1 MCIVFATKNQLDI
14 HLTLNSCLHLHSLK
28 ANESLRRSFNKTEQ
42 INFETTAIPHITL
55 YLTEFQ
61 EGVQDDI
68 IQILENLI
76 HKSPI
81 RISSN
86 ELIINGAYAMY
97 GIENTVALK
106 SLSNSI
112 VLALY
117 KYREPGQLVPDWVY
131 NLPEPT
137 RSKKIGYVQK
147 YGSPNVFDEFDPH
160 VTVGYDEIV
169 PSDERRR
176 VLEQYWGCLDDLTL
190 NIGVG
195 IVGSHGTV
203 VEEVAKIPLVVLEP
217 EWDSF
222 IQ

>member
-1 MCIVFATKNQLDI
+1 MY
-14 HLTLNSCLHLHSLK
+14 HHSLK

-42 INFETTAIPHITL
+42 INFETTSIPHITL

-61 EGVQDDI
+61 EDVQDEI
-68 IQILENLI
+68 IQILENRI

-81 RISSN
+81 RISSK

-106 SLSNSI
+106 SLSDNI

-117 KYREPGQLVPDWVY
+117 KYRELDQVVPDWVY

-137 RSKKIGYVQK
+137 RSKKIRYVRE

-160 VTVGYDEIV
+160 VTVGFDEIA
-169 PSDERRR
+169 PSDERRN
-176 VLEQYWGCLDDLTL
+176 VLEQNWGCLDVLTL

-195 IVGSHGTV
+195 IVGSYGTV
-203 VEEVAKIPLVVLEP
+203 VQELAKIPLDVVL
-217 EWDSF
+217 DLDF
-222 IQ
+222 DNVIQ